1 MIYSFEVTNLNT
13 IQIYRFSQYIKQK
26 QRLPIIGELQ
36 KRVLIYL
43 FEHQLIN
50 DISEISVKVNPECD
64 IISMKIIGSQ
74 DKFFVKIKAF
84 K

>member
-13 IQIYRFSQYIKQK
+13 IQIYRFSQYIKHK

-50 DISEISVKVNPECD
+50 DISEISVKVNPKCD
-64 IISMKIIGSQ
+64 IISMKVIGGQ

>member
-64 IISMKIIGSQ
+64 IISMKAIGGQ